1 MVFFIKKILSLIT
14 SLLVLVSF
22 PFFGN
27 FRSKSEPV
35 NPDECRLNFAA
46 ISDTHMKDEFIRQF
60 MVELGLEGM
69 QKSDS
74 RLDALVVSGDLT
86 DHGEYDE
93 WSALAESF
101 SKYDPADEIILS
113 CGNHD
118 TWTDESFDKAKEYFI
133 SFNSEISGREISEMY
148 YSTKINGYTF
158 VVLGSEEDM
167 TAAYFSPEQL
177 AWLEE
182 TMAEA
187 AKDGKPIFVVCHWP
201 VNQSHGLPETWG
213 DDEPE
218 PDDGGMGDQSDAVEE
233 ILKKYDNV
241 FLISGHLHNG
251 IGETATESIW
261 GYSSVE
267 SDGSFH
273 SINLPAYTYFN
284 ARGHVLNGNGFN
296 FEVYDDEVIIRARSY
311 SSDIW
316 YTDYEYVIPLV

>member
-1 MVFFIKKILSLIT
+1 MVFIIQKILALIT
-14 SLLVLVSF
+14 PLLMMISY

-27 FRSKSEPV
+27 ITAESEPV
-35 NPDECRLNFAA
+35 KPDECRLNFAT

-60 MVELGLEGM
+60 MVELGLSGM
-69 QKSDS
+69 ENSDS

-93 WSALAESF
+93 WTALAESF
-101 SKYDPADEIILS
+101 SKYDPADEIILA

-133 SFNSEISGREISEMY
+133 EFNGEISGREIDEMY

-158 VVLGSEEDM
+158 VVLGSETDR

-177 AWLEE
+177 EWLEE
-182 TMAEA
+182 TMSVA
-187 AKDGKPIFVVCHWP
+187 AKDNLPIFVISHWP
-201 VNQSHGLPETWG
+201 INQSHGLPESWG

-218 PDDGGMGDQSDAVEE
+218 PDDGGIGDQSEAVES

-241 FLISGHLHNG
+241 FMISGHIHNG
-251 IGETATESIW
+251 IGEDATEKLW
-261 GYSSVE
+261 GYASVE

-273 SINLPAYTYFN
+273 SINLPAFTYFN
-284 ARGHVLNGNGFN
+284 ARGQVLNGNGFN

-311 SSDIW
+311 TSDVW
-316 YTDYEYVIPLV
+316 YTPYEYVIPLV

>member
-1 MVFFIKKILSLIT
+1 MVFFIQKLLSLIT
-14 SLLVLVSF
+14 PALMLISF

-27 FRSKSEPV
+27 IKEKSEPV
-35 NPDECRLNFAA
+35 KPDECNLNFAA

-60 MVELGLEGM
+60 MVELGLNGM
-69 QKSDS
+69 ENSDS

-93 WSALAESF
+93 WTALAESF
-101 SKYDPADEIILS
+101 SKYDPADEIVLA

-118 TWTDESFDKAKEYFI
+118 TWTDESFEKAKEHFI
-133 SFNSEISGREISEMY
+133 EFNSEISDREITEMY

-158 VVLGSEEDM
+158 VVLGSETDR

-177 AWLEE
+177 EWLEE
-182 TMAEA
+182 TMSVA
-187 AKDGKPIFVVCHWP
+187 AQDNLPIFVISHWP
-201 VNQSHGLPETWG
+201 INQSHGLPETWG

-218 PDDGGMGDQSDAVEE
+218 PDDGGIGDESAAVEA

-241 FLISGHLHNG
+241 FMISGHLHNG
-251 IGETATESIW
+251 IGEKATEKIW
-261 GYSSVE
+261 GYTSVE
-267 SDGSFH
+267 SEGSFH

-284 ARGHVLNGNGFN
+284 ARGQVINGNGFN

-311 SSDIW
+311 TSDIW
-316 YTDYEYVIPLV
+316 YTPYEYVIPLV

>member
-1 MVFFIKKILSLIT
+1 MVFVIKKILSLIT
-14 SLLVLVSF
+14 SLLVLVSW
-22 PFFGN
+22 PVFGN
-27 FRSKSEPV
+27 FREKSAPV

-69 QKSDS
+69 EKSDS

-86 DHGEYDE
+86 DHGEHDE
-93 WSALAESF
+93 WTALAESF
-101 SKYDPADEIILS
+101 SKYDPADEIILA

-133 SFNSEISGREISEMY
+133 DFNSEISGREISEMY
-148 YSTKINGYTF
+148 YQTEINGYPF
-158 VVLGSEEDM
+158 VVLGSETDR

-177 AWLEE
+177 SWLEA
-182 TMAEA
+182 TMAEVT
-187 AKDGKPIFVVCHWP
+187 KDGKPVFVISHWP
-201 VNQSHGLPETWG
+201 INQSHGLPETWG

-218 PDDGGMGDQSDAVEE
+218 PDDGGIGDQSAAVEE

-241 FLISGHLHNG
+241 FMISGHLHNG
-251 IGETATESIW
+251 IGEKGTESIW
-261 GYSSVE
+261 GYASVE

-284 ARGHVLNGNGFN
+284 ARGQMVNGNGFN
-296 FEVYDDEVIIRARSY
+296 FEVYDDEVVIRARSY
-311 SSDIW
+311 SADIW
-316 YTDYEYVIPLV
+316 YTSYEYVIPLV